1 MSDQDKLWWRA
12 LIKTLLFVG
21 INAFVQA
28 LWVMMEVAAYGAPRP
43 SSVDTVVGLA
53 LAASLYCN
61 LRHHTKI
68 GGT

>member
-1 MSDQDKLWWRA
+1 MIDQGKTWWCM
-12 LIKTLLFVG
+12 LIKTLLFFG

-28 LWVMMEVAAYGAPRP
+28 FWVSLEVAAYGAPQPRA
-43 SSVDTVVGLA
+43 VDTIIGLA

-61 LRHHTKI
+61 LRHHTRI